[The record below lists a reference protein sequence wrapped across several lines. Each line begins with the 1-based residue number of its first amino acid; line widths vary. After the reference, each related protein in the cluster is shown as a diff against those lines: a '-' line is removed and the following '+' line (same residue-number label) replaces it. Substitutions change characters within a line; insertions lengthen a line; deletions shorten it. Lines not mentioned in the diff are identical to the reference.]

1 MKVTTKY
8 KSALTLPIIAAAAV
22 FTGGSP
28 SLAQERAELDPM
40 RRVPAARAE
49 KAAEGEGDRVFG
61 GKEADKGEWPFQVAL
76 LSRGMLD
83 DSPASQLN
91 AQFCGGSLI
100 APGWVLTAAHCLVDG
115 GAPIPPDVVT
125 ILTEATALDEG
136 TRYEVAE
143 VIVHPDYSETTL
155 DNDIGLLRLA
165 TDATAPVIKMTAQ
178 PIDTGAATVIGW
190 GLMENGSF
198 PVNLMEADLEL
209 VPNASC
215 NAGIKDIYAKDLNL
229 ILTDFS
235 VRMRYSAEGVAAAT
249 QAIAATMRDPLTDNM
264 ICAGLADG
272 ARDACNGDSGG
283 PLFAMIDN
291 EPVQVG
297 IVSWGEGPMDG
308 GAACGHANAY
318 GVYTRLANYK
328 DWIAEKMGN

>member
-1 MKVTTKY
+1 M
-8 KSALTLPIIAAAAV
+8 
-22 FTGGSP
+22 
-28 SLAQERAELDPM
+28 
-40 RRVPAARAE
+40 
-49 KAAEGEGDRVFG
+49 
-61 GKEADKGEWPFQVAL
+61 
-76 LSRGMLD
+76 
-83 DSPASQLN
+83 
-91 AQFCGGSLI
+91 
-100 APGWVLTAAHCLVDG
+100 
-115 GAPIPPDVVT
+115 
-125 ILTEATALDEG
+125 
-136 TRYEVAE
+136 
-143 VIVHPDYSETTL
+143 
-155 DNDIGLLRLA
+155 
-165 TDATAPVIKMTAQ
+165 
-178 PIDTGAATVIGW
+178 IGW

-235 VRMRYSAEGVAAAT
+235 VRMRYSAEGVEAAT

-328 DWIAEKMGN
+328 GWIAEKMGN